1 MDEYGKL
8 IFDMNDHAFREYP
21 LEAVGIITMDYK
33 YVPAL
38 NISSTPMINFE
49 FDSDVLEVYSD
60 NIWATFHSHPNFHP
74 EAHFPSS
81 DDFENTIM
89 NRYRHLV
96 GFNSDYYLY
105 YYKSDNEYIL
115 KKFEMEDLI

>member
-60 NIWATFHSHPNFHP
+60 NISKKQ
-74 EAHFPSS
+74 SS
-81 DDFENTIM
+81 TR
-89 NRYRHLV
+89 RYNHT
-96 GFNSDYYLY
+96 
-105 YYKSDNEYIL
+105 
-115 KKFEMEDLI
+115 KKFAQFWDMNFRHPDV